1 MGGTRSG
8 SDEGGLAD
16 AGGRTGRPTRSLT
29 FFPRAV
35 ELEAMTGA
43 RVGSSL
49 TDEQEAIRE
58 LVREFAVEELRPGAG
73 EADETES
80 FPEDAWDGL
89 AELGLTGLT
98 VPEAYGGFDADETTC
113 AVVNEELAYGH
124 LAVATALSVH
134 CLATS
139 CIAEFGSEAQR
150 ERWLPEMAAEGRPVG
165 MFCLSEP
172 HAGSNPAEMSTT
184 AEYDPATDEYVLNGE
199 KQWITNGERGG
210 VAIVFAK
217 AVDPEAGKAAG
228 DGEPADEE
236 ADDADDGHGSITQF
250 LVPAD
255 AEGFGV
261 GKKEEK
267 LGLRA
272 SDTTGISFDGCRV
285 PAGNRL
291 TEEGAGLSAAFR
303 TLTGG
308 RIGIAAQ
315 AVGLAQA
322 ALDEAKAY
330 ATEREQFGEPI
341 AEIQTIR
348 HKVAEMATD
357 VSGAR
362 LLVREACRQAEA
374 GEDNRVA
381 ASKAKYRAS
390 EAAMSVTNEAVQIH
404 GGYGYTTDFD
414 VERFYRDA
422 KITEIYEGTTEIQKT
437 IIARGVVG
445 E

>member
-1 MGGTRSG
+1 
-8 SDEGGLAD
+8 
-16 AGGRTGRPTRSLT
+16 
-29 FFPRAV
+29 
-35 ELEAMTGA
+35 MTGA

-58 LVREFAVEELRPGAG
+58 LVREFAIEELRPGAG
-73 EADETES
+73 EADKAES

-98 VPEAYGGFDADETTC
+98 VPEAYGGFDADETTY

-139 CIAEFGSEAQR
+139 CIAEFASEAQR
-150 ERWLPEMAAEGRPVG
+150 ERWLPEMATAGRPVG

-184 AEYDPATDEYVLNGE
+184 AEYDPETDEYVLNGE

-217 AVDPEAGKAAG
+217 TDGSEAA
-228 DGEPADEE
+228 
-236 ADDADDGHGSITQF
+236 SITQF

-255 AEGFGV
+255 TEGFEV

-272 SDTTGISFDGCRV
+272 SDTTGISFNDCRI
-285 PAGNRL
+285 PAENRL
-291 TEEGAGLSAAFR
+291 TEEGRGLSAALR

-308 RIGIAAQ
+308 RIGIASQ

-322 ALDEAKAY
+322 ALDEAKSY

-348 HKVAEMATD
+348 HKFAEMATD
-357 VSGAR
+357 VSAAR

-374 GEDNRVA
+374 GEDNRIA

-390 EAAMSVTNEAVQIH
+390 ETAMSVTNEAVQIH
-404 GGYGYTTDFD
+404 GGYGYTSDFD

-437 IIARGVVG
+437 IIARGVLG

>member
-1 MGGTRSG
+1 
-8 SDEGGLAD
+8 
-16 AGGRTGRPTRSLT
+16 
-29 FFPRAV
+29 
-35 ELEAMTGA
+35 MTGA

-98 VPEAYGGFDADETTC
+98 APEAYGGFGADETTY

-139 CIAEFGSEAQR
+139 CIAEFGSETQR

-184 AEYDPATDEYVLNGE
+184 AEYDPETDEYVLNGE
-199 KQWITNGERGG
+199 KQWITNGTRGG

-217 AVDPEAGKAAG
+217 AVDPESEG
-228 DGEPADEE
+228 
-236 ADDADDGHGSITQF
+236 DDAESEGDEAESEGDDAESEGDDAESEGDDAESDDTERDDDGRGSITQF

-255 AEGFGV
+255 VEGFEV

-272 SDTTGISFDGCRV
+272 SDTTGISFDDCRV
-285 PAGNRL
+285 PAENRL
-291 TEEGAGLSAAFR
+291 TEEGKGLSAAFR

-315 AVGLAQA
+315 AVGVAQA
-322 ALDEAKAY
+322 ALDEATAY
-330 ATEREQFGEPI
+330 AAEREQFGEPI

-348 HKVAEMATD
+348 HKFAEMATD
-357 VSGAR
+357 VSAAR

-414 VERFYRDA
+414 VERLYRDA

-437 IIARGVVG
+437 IIARGVLG
-445 E
+445 K

>member
-1 MGGTRSG
+1 
-8 SDEGGLAD
+8 
-16 AGGRTGRPTRSLT
+16 
-29 FFPRAV
+29 
-35 ELEAMTGA
+35 MTGA

-73 EADETES
+73 EADETET
-80 FPEDAWDGL
+80 FPEDAWDGI

-98 VPEAYGGFDADETTC
+98 VPEAYGGFDADETTY

-139 CIAEFGSEAQR
+139 CIAEFGSEPQR

-184 AEYDPATDEYVLNGE
+184 AAYDPTTDEYVLNGE

-217 AVDPEAGKAAG
+217 AVRPDTEEAVESDVA
-228 DGEPADEE
+228 
-236 ADDADDGHGSITQF
+236 ADDAADPDSITQF

-255 AEGFGV
+255 TEGFEV
-261 GKKEEK
+261 GKKEAK

-272 SDTTGISFDGCRV
+272 SDTTGISLDGCRI
-285 PAGNRL
+285 PAANRL
-291 TEEGAGLSAAFR
+291 TEEGKGLSAAFR
-303 TLTGG
+303 SLTGG

-315 AVGLAQA
+315 AVGVAQA
-322 ALDEAKAY
+322 ALDEAKSY
-330 ATEREQFGEPI
+330 AADREQFGEPI

-348 HKVAEMATD
+348 HKLAEMATD
-357 VSGAR
+357 VSAAR

-414 VERFYRDA
+414 VERLYRDA

>member
-1 MGGTRSG
+1 
-8 SDEGGLAD
+8 
-16 AGGRTGRPTRSLT
+16 
-29 FFPRAV
+29 
-35 ELEAMTGA
+35 MTGA

-49 TDEQEAIRE
+49 TDEQEAIRD
-58 LVREFAVEELRPGAG
+58 LVREFAAEEVRPGAG
-73 EADETES
+73 EADEAES
-80 FPEDAWDGL
+80 FPEDVWDGL

-98 VPEAYGGFDADETTC
+98 VPEAYGGFGADETTY
-113 AVVNEELAYGH
+113 AIVNEELAHGH

-184 AEYDPATDEYVLNGE
+184 AEYDPETDEYVLNGE

-217 AVDPEAGKAAG
+217 AVAP
-228 DGEPADEE
+228 DEG
-236 ADDADDGHGSITQF
+236 ATTDADDGGSITQF

-255 AEGFGV
+255 TDGFAV

-272 SDTTGISFDGCRV
+272 SDTTAISFDDCRV
-285 PAGNRL
+285 PAANRL
-291 TEEGAGLSAAFR
+291 TEEGKGLSAAFR

-308 RIGIAAQ
+308 RIGIASQ
-315 AVGLAQA
+315 AVGVAQA
-322 ALDEAKAY
+322 AFDEAKAY
-330 ATEREQFGEPI
+330 AAEREQFGGPI
-341 AEIQTIR
+341 SDIQTIR
-348 HKVAEMATD
+348 HTFAEMATD
-357 VSGAR
+357 ISAAR

-390 EAAMSVTNEAVQIH
+390 ETAMSVTNEAVQIH
-404 GGYGYTTDFD
+404 GGYGYTTEFD

-437 IIARGVVG
+437 IIARGVLG

>member
-1 MGGTRSG
+1 
-8 SDEGGLAD
+8 
-16 AGGRTGRPTRSLT
+16 
-29 FFPRAV
+29 
-35 ELEAMTGA
+35 MTGA

-49 TDEQEAIRE
+49 TDEQEAIRD
-58 LVREFAVEELRPGAG
+58 LVREFAAEEVRPGAG
-73 EADETES
+73 EADEAES
-80 FPEDAWDGL
+80 FPEDVWDGL

-98 VPEAYGGFDADETTC
+98 VPEEYGGFGADETTY
-113 AVVNEELAYGH
+113 AIVNEELAYGH

-139 CIAEFGSEAQR
+139 CIAEFGTEAQR
-150 ERWLPEMAAEGRPVG
+150 ERWLPEMAESGRPVG

-184 AEYDPATDEYVLNGE
+184 AEYDPETDEYVLNGE
-199 KQWITNGERGG
+199 KQWITNGKRGG

-217 AVDPEAGKAAG
+217 TDS
-228 DGEPADEE
+228 DDER
-236 ADDADDGHGSITQF
+236 SITQF

-255 AEGFGV
+255 TEGFEV

-272 SDTTGISFDGCRV
+272 SDTTGISFDDCRI
-285 PAGNRL
+285 PAENRL
-291 TEEGAGLSAAFR
+291 TEEGKGLSAAFR

-308 RIGIAAQ
+308 RIGIASQ

-322 ALDEAKAY
+322 AFDEAKAY
-330 ATEREQFGEPI
+330 AAEREQFGGPI
-341 AEIQTIR
+341 DDIQTIR
-348 HKVAEMATD
+348 HKFAEMATD
-357 VSGAR
+357 ISAAR

-381 ASKAKYRAS
+381 ASQAKYRAS
-390 EAAMSVTNEAVQIH
+390 ETAMSVTNEAVQIH
-404 GGYGYTTDFD
+404 GGYGYTTEFD

-437 IIARGVVG
+437 IIARGVLG

>member
-1 MGGTRSG
+1 
-8 SDEGGLAD
+8 
-16 AGGRTGRPTRSLT
+16 
-29 FFPRAV
+29 
-35 ELEAMTGA
+35 MTGA

-49 TDEQEAIRE
+49 TDEQAAVRD
-58 LVREFAVEELRPGAG
+58 LVREFAAEEVRPGAG
-73 EADETES
+73 EADATET
-80 FPEDAWDGL
+80 FPEDVWDGL

-98 VPEAYGGFDADETTC
+98 VPEEYGGRDADATTY
-113 AVVNEELAYGH
+113 AIVNEELAHGS

-134 CLATS
+134 CLATA
-139 CIAEFGSEAQR
+139 CLAEFGSDDQR
-150 ERWLPEMAAEGRPVG
+150 EAWLPEMAEGRPVG

-184 AEYDPATDEYVLNGE
+184 AGYDPTADEYVLNGE

-217 AVDPEAGKAAG
+217 VPDGGDGSHSGDAGGEVDP
-228 DGEPADEE
+228 DGGAD
-236 ADDADDGHGSITQF
+236 APDTITQF

-255 AEGFGV
+255 APGFEV

-272 SDTTGISFDGCRV
+272 SDTTGIRFDGCRI
-285 PAGNRL
+285 PAENRL
-291 TEEGAGLSAAFR
+291 TEVGDGLSAAFR
-303 TLTGG
+303 TLTSG

-315 AVGLAQA
+315 AVGVAQA
-322 ALDEAKAY
+322 ALDESTAY
-330 ATEREQFGEPI
+330 AGERDQSGRPI
-341 AEIQTIR
+341 GDVQAIR
-348 HKVAEMATD
+348 HKLAEMATD
-357 VSGAR
+357 VSAAR

-374 GEDNRVA
+374 GEDPRIA

-404 GGYGYTTDFD
+404 GGDGYTTEFD

-437 IIARGVVG
+437 IIARGLLG
-445 E
+445 ER